1 MLVILAL
8 PVGRRAIVSVD
19 VADDS
24 AFKLC
29 PAELQ
34 RGNGALPSQGSG
46 RRVTTSARW
55 RRATIDHEGNERPIR
70 AG

>member
-24 AFKLC
+24 AFKLA
-29 PAELQ
+29 PPSFNAGTGLSPH
-34 RGNGALPSQGSG
+34 GAPGDAL
-46 RRVTTSARW
+46 ARALDDG
-55 RRATIDHEGNERPIR
+55 ATIDHEGNERPIR